1 MGWIAARNTE
11 SFGCRLFF
19 CDYKSRGDISTE
31 DAGSKS
37 DDGRTKTIIARTEWG
52 EMMDFLKANP
62 HVTRE
67 DYMWK
72 WTIPQIRLAG
82 MDYTH
87 IVYLDEEAA
96 KMANAI
102 TIDDAD
108 DVLNIQNLGIP
119 IIGDKQ

>member
-1 MGWIAARNTE
+1 
-11 SFGCRLFF
+11 
-19 CDYKSRGDISTE
+19 
-31 DAGSKS
+31 
-37 DDGRTKTIIARTEWG
+37 
-52 EMMDFLKANP
+52 MMDFLKANP

-87 IVYLDEEAA
+87 IVYLDEESA

-119 IIGDKQ
+119 VIGNKQ

>member
-1 MGWIAARNTE
+1 
-11 SFGCRLFF
+11 
-19 CDYKSRGDISTE
+19 
-31 DAGSKS
+31 
-37 DDGRTKTIIARTEWG
+37 
-52 EMMDFLKANP
+52 MMDFLKANP

-119 IIGDKQ
+119 VIGSKQ